1 MRDEYKKYWYQQYRL
16 QNSNGCSTYLF
27 LIAFALFCLMFTGC
41 RTKKMVTDENV
52 TVSITDTTKT
62 ETDSLTQSLTLTDTT
77 KTTETV
83 QQSTTIVFVPDGGTV
98 SIDSAGN
105 VTLTGVQSI
114 TGNLKVDKTKQA
126 GVTQQ
131 SDKTEVH
138 GTQSN
143 GIQANE
149 QKQTHKESETKVEKP
164 RWYESLMARIGGL
177 CCFAVLLW
185 ALFLYLKRK
194 F

>member
-1 MRDEYKKYWYQQYRL
+1 MRKYFERQL
-16 QNSNGCSTYLF
+16 DTL
-27 LIAFALFCLMFTGC
+27 LVILAIAAVIWLLCGC

-62 ETDSLTQSLTLTDTT
+62 QTDSLTQSTTLTDTT

-83 QQSTTIVFVPDGGTV
+83 QQNTTIVFVPDGGTV

-105 VTLTGVQSI
+105 VTLTGVASI
-114 TGNLKVDKTKQA
+114 TGNLKADKTQQA

-131 SDKTEVH
+131 SDQTEVH
-138 GTQSN
+138 NTQSN

-149 QKQTHKESETKVEKP
+149 QTQVHKESETKVEKP
-164 RWYESLMARIGGL
+164 HWYESLMAKIGGL
-177 CCFAVLLW
+177 CCLAALLW
-185 ALFLYLKRK
+185 ALFMYLKRK

>member
-1 MRDEYKKYWYQQYRL
+1 MRKYFERQL
-16 QNSNGCSTYLF
+16 DTLLGILA
-27 LIAFALFCLMFTGC
+27 IAAVIWLLCGC

-114 TGNLKVDKTKQA
+114 TGNLKADKTQQA

-131 SDKTEVH
+131 TDKTEVH
-138 GTQSN
+138 DTQAN

-149 QKQTHKESETKVEKP
+149 QKQVHKESETKTEKP

-177 CCFAVLLW
+177 CCLAVLLW